1 MAIIYSYPTVTP
13 ASGDLIVG
21 TDITGKVTKNFTV
34 GSIVSTEIPTY
45 ITGTTNTIPLFT
57 AANTIGNSII
67 TQNTSK
73 IGIGTATPGSKLDVV
88 DTRTS
93 LSGATSESLVNAVS
107 NTINL
112 AHTADAPAVRCRA
125 AVSELIN
132 SSSFSSFVNTASRST
147 AKATGSGDIAA
158 LYGASNWSIV
168 EGTGN
173 YTYSIGGL
181 NLSRIDNPSATVAN
195 AAGTHTEVQLAQGT
209 VGNIDVFSF
218 DFDQDAGTTITGDFN
233 YIKIKDET
241 PINISGTARALNIE
255 STLPSY
261 FAGNLGIGTGTPSSK
276 LDVNGDITASKLIS
290 SANSA
295 MFVEPSATSYF
306 NHLKVDS
313 ILGSTLS
320 SGVYGWQFEYDTP
333 HASSVTFRF
342 DNDNYKIYSGAGG
355 GEIARF
361 TDIGNVGIGTT
372 SPNNKLEVA
381 GNIRITESNYLNF
394 GGTGSIPEWSIRAY
408 NPGLQ
413 SNDLVIED
421 VATTTAAVKF
431 ENGKGVVLPNK
442 TTTEIN
448 AINSPDEGAMVYN
461 TTLNTICFYNGSA
474 WQKVSHTAM

>member
-13 ASGDLIVG
+13 ESGDLIVG

-45 ITGTTNTIPLFT
+45 ITGTTNTVPLFT
-57 AANTIGNSII
+57 GANAIGDSVI
-67 TQNTSK
+67 TQSSSNV
-73 IGIGTATPGSKLDVV
+73 GIGKTTPTRKLDVV
-88 DTRTS
+88 DTRAS
-93 LSGATSESLVNAVS
+93 LSGVTNESPADAVF

-112 AHTADAPAVRCRA
+112 AHTADAPTARCRA
-125 AVSELIN
+125 TVSELTN
-132 SSSFSSFVNTASRST
+132 SSSFSSSVNTASRST
-147 AKATGSGDIAA
+147 AKATGSGNIAA

-173 YTYSIGGL
+173 YTFSIGAL
-181 NLSRIDNPSATVAN
+181 NWSRIDNPSATVAN
-195 AAGTHTEVQLAQGT
+195 VTGTHTEVQLAQGT

-218 DFDQDAGTTITGDFN
+218 DFDQSAGTTITGDFN
-233 YIKIKDET
+233 YIKIKDEV

-261 FAGNLGIGTGTPSSK
+261 FAGNLGIGTTTPGSK

-313 ILGSTLS
+313 TLGSTLS
-320 SGVYGWQFEYDTP
+320 SGVYGWTFEYDTP

-342 DNDNYKIYSGAGG
+342 DNDNYRIYSGAGG

-361 TDIGNVGIGTT
+361 TDTGNVGIDTTSPQFKLDVGSSMRIQTSNSLYFGGTT
-372 SPNNKLEVA
+372 S
-381 GNIRITESNYLNF
+381 
-394 GGTGSIPEWSIRAY
+394 IPSWGINTSLSDLIF
-408 NPGLQ
+408 
-413 SNDLVIED
+413 NDQ
-421 VATTTAAVKF
+421 ATTQGAVLF
-431 ENGKGVVLPNK
+431 QNVKGIVPRNA

-448 AINSPDEGAMVYN
+448 AISSPDTGAMVYN

>member
-67 TQNTSK
+67 TQSSSK
-73 IGIGTATPGSKLDVV
+73 IGIGTATPGYKLSV
-88 DTRTS
+88 D
-93 LSGATSESLVNAVS
+93 
-107 NTINL
+107 
-112 AHTADAPAVRCRA
+112 
-125 AVSELIN
+125 
-132 SSSFSSFVNTASRST
+132 
-147 AKATGSGDIAA
+147 GDISLMGGGENYGIMSPISQGMQIAVGD
-158 LYGASNWSIV
+158 GASVSSPLV
-168 EGTGN
+168 TF
-173 YTYSIGGL
+173 
-181 NLSRIDNPSATVAN
+181 
-195 AAGTHTEVQLAQGT
+195 AGTNQRV
-209 VGNIDVFSF
+209 
-218 DFDQDAGTTITGDFN
+218 
-233 YIKIKDET
+233 
-241 PINISGTARALNIE
+241 
-255 STLPSY
+255 
-261 FAGNLGIGTGTPSSK
+261 GIGTTTPSSK

-295 MFVEPSATSYF
+295 RFVEPNATSYF
-306 NHLKVDS
+306 NHLRVDS
-313 ILGSTLS
+313 TLGSTLS

-394 GGTGSIPEWSIRAY
+394 GGAGSIPEWSIRAY

-461 TTLNTICFYNGSA
+461 TTLNTICFYNGTA

>member
-1 MAIIYSYPTVTP
+1 MAQISSYPTVTP
-13 ASGDLIVG
+13 ESGDLVVG
-21 TDITGKVTKNFTV
+21 TDITGNVTKNFTV
-34 GSIVSTEIPTY
+34 GSIVSNEIPTY
-45 ITGTTNTIPLFT
+45 ITGTTNSVPLFT
-57 AANTIGNSII
+57 SANTIGNSII
-67 TQNTSK
+67 TQNATGDKISVEGKLNLSGPVTSSFTSDGLAEISLNVVDAAQGNVPDYFLISLESNGSGLFYAK
-73 IGIGTATPGSKLDVV
+73 TLELGDGEDAYGGAVFNIDSPSSKFLFSNGNVGIGT
-88 DTRTS
+88 
-93 LSGATSESLVNAVS
+93 
-107 NTINL
+107 
-112 AHTADAPAVRCRA
+112 
-125 AVSELIN
+125 
-132 SSSFSSFVNTASRST
+132 
-147 AKATGSGDIAA
+147 
-158 LYGASNWSIV
+158 SI
-168 EGTGN
+168 
-173 YTYSIGGL
+173 
-181 NLSRIDNPSATVAN
+181 
-195 AAGTHTEVQLAQGT
+195 
-209 VGNIDVFSF
+209 
-218 DFDQDAGTTITGDFN
+218 
-233 YIKIKDET
+233 
-241 PINISGTARALNIE
+241 
-255 STLPSY
+255 
-261 FAGNLGIGTGTPSSK
+261 PSSK

-306 NHLKVDS
+306 NHLRVDS
-313 ILGSTLS
+313 TLGSTLS

-394 GGTGSIPEWSIRAY
+394 GGAGSIPEWSIRSY

-413 SNDLVIED
+413 SNDLVIAD
-421 VATTTAAVKF
+421 VASVNAAVKF